1 MKVRYNENPQ
11 AWRNS
16 VLFVLAP
23 LIVLATL
30 LHWRHVISREAWLVS
45 IVALLSL
52 GILVWARPTWFRGF
66 YRASTW
72 AGFWSSQLVARVLLA
87 GLFMLMIVPAGVLMR
102 LSGKDPLKLKRSQN
116 PTTYWRP
123 AKSGGSLDRLF

>member
-1 MKVRYNENPQ
+1 MKVRYKEDPR

-16 VLFVLAP
+16 VLFILAP
-23 LIVLATL
+23 LVVLATL
-30 LHWRHVISREAWLVS
+30 LHWRQIISREAWLVC
-45 IVALLSL
+45 IVALLLL
-52 GILVWARPTWFRGF
+52 GILAWARPTLFRSF

-72 AGFWSSQLVARVLLA
+72 AGFWSSQLMARVLLA
-87 GLFMLMIVPAGVLMR
+87 GLFILIIVPAGILMR